1 MLTEIQISNNMYYL
15 KKQID
20 QIESELN
27 AFVDLPESLPE
38 LVTSANLLRLNEFLM
53 KSDNKK
59 TELISAYSKYSKTME
74 VLLLSVFEI
83 QNEFKDILKQQS
95 SLIPSKTKTKPF
107 INTNTDND
115 SNDGI
120 ASLENANVLQDEYSI
135 LFQKLQTGNISDA
148 ERTRYTMLKNMLG
161 I

>member
-1 MLTEIQISNNMYYL
+1 MYHL

-27 AFVDLPESLPE
+27 AFVDLPAPLPE

-59 TELISAYSKYSKTME
+59 TDLISAYSKYSKTME

-83 QNEFKDILKQQS
+83 QNELKDILKEQS
-95 SLIPSKTKTKPF
+95 SLISSKPKPKTKTKPKPK
-107 INTNTDND
+107 IKPKTKPKT
-115 SNDGI
+115 
-120 ASLENANVLQDEYSI
+120 
-135 LFQKLQTGNISDA
+135 K
-148 ERTRYTMLKNMLG
+148 K
-161 I
+161 

>member
-1 MLTEIQISNNMYYL
+1 MLTEIQISNNNYYL
-15 KKQID
+15 NKQID

-27 AFVDLPESLPE
+27 AFVDSPESLPE

-83 QNEFKDILKQQS
+83 QNELKDILKQQS
-95 SLIPSKTKTKPF
+95 SLISSKPKPKPKTKPKPKPKPWPSKPKPKPKP
-107 INTNTDND
+107 TP
-115 SNDGI
+115 
-120 ASLENANVLQDEYSI
+120 
-135 LFQKLQTGNISDA
+135 KP
-148 ERTRYTMLKNMLG
+148 KPKPKP
-161 I
+161 

>member
-1 MLTEIQISNNMYYL
+1 MLTEIQVSNNMYYL

-27 AFVDLPESLPE
+27 EFVDLPASLPE

-59 TELISAYSKYSKTME
+59 TDLISAYSKYSKTME

-83 QNEFKDILKQQS
+83 QNELKDILKEQS
-95 SLIPSKTKTKPF
+95 SLISSKPKPKTKPKPKSKTKPKSKP
-107 INTNTDND
+107 
-115 SNDGI
+115 
-120 ASLENANVLQDEYSI
+120 
-135 LFQKLQTGNISDA
+135 KP
-148 ERTRYTMLKNMLG
+148 KK
-161 I
+161 